1 MVYGTDKRTLL
12 LNQIEK
18 KREAQV
24 SSIQFRRKVLEHQR
38 QKTYQNEYDRVLNNM
53 HIHGVPGLRAHQ
65 GHKKRL
71 RHLKRVAQAS
81 LEGLSVTN
89 PEERQGVHPIY
100 KPKRQY
106 D

>member
-1 MVYGTDKRTLL
+1 MVYAKDKRTLL
-12 LNQIEK
+12 LNEIEK

-38 QKTYQNEYDRVLNNM
+38 QKTYQHEYERVRNNM
-53 HIHGVPGLRAHQ
+53 VVHGINGLRSH

-71 RHLKRVAQAS
+71 NHLKKVAQAS
-81 LEGLSVTN
+81 LEGTH
-89 PEERQGVHPIY
+89 HPIH
-100 KPKRQY
+100 KKQGQY

>member
-12 LNQIEK
+12 LTQIEK

-38 QKTYQNEYDRVLNNM
+38 QKTYQHEYDRVLNNM
-53 HIHGVPGLRAHQ
+53 EIHSIPGVRPHM

-71 RHLKRVAQAS
+71 NHLKKVAQAS
-81 LEGLSVTN
+81 LEGTHK
-89 PEERQGVHPIY
+89 HPIY
-100 KPKRQY
+100 KPKHHY

>member
-12 LNQIEK
+12 LTQIEK

-38 QKTYQNEYDRVLNNM
+38 QKTYQHEYDRVLNNM
-53 HIHGVPGLRAHQ
+53 VVHGVPGLRSHM

-71 RHLKRVAQAS
+71 NHLKKVAQAS
-81 LEGLSVTN
+81 LEGFTN
-89 PEERQGVHPIY
+89 TQHPIH
-100 KPKRQY
+100 KPKKQY

>member
-38 QKTYQNEYDRVLNNM
+38 QKTYQHEYERVRNNM
-53 HIHGVPGLRAHQ
+53 VVHGINGLRSHM

-71 RHLKRVAQAS
+71 NHLKKVAQAS
-81 LEGLSVTN
+81 LEGTH
-89 PEERQGVHPIY
+89 HPIY
-100 KPKRQY
+100 KPKHQF
-106 D
+106 DNK